1 MNSNADESNGQ
12 RLVDLVDSA
21 PGARDFN
28 VFDSV
33 LSDLQPI
40 FEFTKDLSGP
50 EAVTALRRA
59 FELFEQHIRQQQLA
73 FVEFAVLNGWI
84 GLERYITDEIVKLLL
99 RVIADSGM
107 DAANARVAQL
117 FTFERIEK
125 AVRGWGT
132 IPYFENRL
140 QVCSDLLAAYKL
152 GLHSV
157 VIPTLL
163 PLAEGLAA
171 EIVRG
176 DPSSTR
182 VVRQAAALK
191 LRMNPDEPLEKFSD
205 AILTIVEKMYYAR
218 TDFGQP
224 VQAGWFNRHRILHG
238 RSASYATPSNSIR
251 AFLLVDT
258 LADIWES
265 SKRLG

>member
-1 MNSNADESNGQ
+1 MNSNVDESNGQ
-12 RLVDLVDSA
+12 RPVDLANSA
-21 PGARDFN
+21 PGAGELN
-28 VFDSV
+28 VFDSA

-40 FEFTKDLSGP
+40 FELTKDLSGP
-50 EAVTALRRA
+50 EAAIALRRA
-59 FELFEQHIRQQQLA
+59 FELFEQHIDQQQVA
-73 FVEFAVLNGWI
+73 FVEFAVRNGWI

-99 RVIADSGM
+99 RVIAESGM
-107 DAANARVAQL
+107 DAANACVAKV
-117 FTFERIEK
+117 FRFERIEK
-125 AVRGWGT
+125 AVKGWGT

-171 EIVRG
+171 EIVGG
-176 DPSSTR
+176 DPSSTNF
-182 VVRQAAALK
+182 VRRAAQQK
-191 LRMNPDEPLEKFSD
+191 LGTNPDQPSEKFSD
-205 AILTIVEKMYYAR
+205 AIVTIVEKMYYAKA
-218 TDFGQP
+218 DFGQP
-224 VQAGWFNRHRILHG
+224 VEAGRFNRHRILHG
-238 RSASYATPSNSIR
+238 RIASYATPSNSIR

-258 LADIWES
+258 LADIWQT